1 MAEQA
6 RHDVL
11 TGLASRLVL
20 DEQMDQALV
29 RLARHGEG
37 FVLHCLAFDWTAPVS
52 DVPGPTAGD
61 TLLKAV
67 AQRLRHAIRGTELV
81 ARLSD
86 SEFAIV
92 QTAVKDHH
100 DAARF
105 ASRLLQAI
113 AAPYDLGGRQLII
126 AAHIGMAC
134 APRDGEDADTLIHKA
149 GLALQR
155 ATAAGHNRFCLF
167 EPQIDDEVQ
176 DRHALEAELAGV
188 LARGELV
195 LCFAPWI
202 DLATGRVGGCE
213 ARPRWMHPQR
223 GVIEA
228 EIFMPL
234 AEASGLAG
242 PIGDWMLQQACA
254 TVASWPPEIRVAV
267 NLTAAQLVT
276 GQAVLHVRAALAASG
291 LAADRL
297 ELEISEG
304 LLAHPGSGPAL
315 AVLTALHQLG
325 VAVALDDFGT
335 GSSLHYLRA
344 FPFDRVKI
352 DASFVAELTASL
364 DGQAIVAAVS
374 GLGRHLGIATTALGV
389 ATEEQLQALHAA
401 GCTDAQGPLFSDAQS
416 ADGLLALLLTSFA
429 EATRAA

>member
-1 MAEQA
+1 MAERA
-6 RHDVL
+6 HDVL

-37 FVLHCLAFDWTAPVS
+37 FVLHRLALERTAPVS
-52 DVPGPTAGD
+52 DALGPTAGD

-86 SEFAIV
+86 SEFAIL

-126 AAHIGMAC
+126 AARIGMAC
-134 APRDGEDADTLIHKA
+134 APRDGEDADMLLHRA

-155 ATAAGHNRFCLF
+155 AASTGHHRFCLF

-176 DRHALEAELAGV
+176 DRYALEAEVAGA
-188 LARGELV
+188 LSRGELV

-228 EIFMPL
+228 GTFMPL

-242 PIGDWMLQQACA
+242 PIGEWMLQQACA
-254 TVASWPPEIRVAV
+254 TVANWPPEIRVAID
-267 NLTAAQLVT
+267 LTAAQLVT
-276 GQAVLHVRAALAASG
+276 GQAVHHVRAALAASG

-297 ELEISEG
+297 ELEIAEG
-304 LLAHPGSGPAL
+304 LLAHPGSGPAF

-335 GSSLHYLRA
+335 GSSLNYLRA

-364 DGQAIVAAVS
+364 DGQAIIAAVS

-389 ATEEQLQALHAA
+389 ASEEQLLALRAA
-401 GCTDAQGPLFSDAQS
+401 GCTDAQGPLFAEAQS
-416 ADGLLALLLTSFA
+416 ADGVLALLRTSFA